1 MFHSPLRFYQSCLRG
16 ASNREG
22 LQPDVEEDYYRQA
35 ISGRPRGFGEGRQ
48 DRSDRGPLKGG
59 AEHQQVPVCS
69 RRRHLGALDERKFHT
84 LPKQQAHPGDL
95 TIVWS
100 TCGFR
105 PLGRDRRRC
114 LVSSDSS
121 STRREGGSRM
131 TFCPWYICLRS
142 LCTTRRNEAL
152 LIVA

>member
-1 MFHSPLRFYQSCLRG
+1 MFHIPLRFYQSCLRG

-95 TIVWS
+95 TRALAVLDHWGVIAAVAS
-100 TCGFR
+100 F
-105 PLGRDRRRC
+105 PLI
-114 LVSSDSS
+114 
-121 STRREGGSRM
+121 
-131 TFCPWYICLRS
+131 PLR
-142 LCTTRRNEAL
+142 LAERADL
-152 LIVA
+152 G